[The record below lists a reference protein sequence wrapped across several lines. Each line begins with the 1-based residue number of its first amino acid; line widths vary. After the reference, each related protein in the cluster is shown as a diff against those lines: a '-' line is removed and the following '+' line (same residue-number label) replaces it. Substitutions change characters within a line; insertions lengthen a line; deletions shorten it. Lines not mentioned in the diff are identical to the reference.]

1 MPTSSL
7 TPDGLKRYSRWLA
20 VQKAKGRVPS
30 STEVSAFLQGEIEA
44 NISQDTQREKLSLSR
59 EEVTNQRDFYDRRL
73 DLLEDEQD
81 YTKRANTIRGISEI
95 AKLGLAANTA
105 TDGALWEGA
114 KGLGGAV
121 WDYGSDLLS
130 GGADAGTSFLDTMS
144 STSELSEFSGAFD
157 VTEIIDDIFPDM
169 SSIWDIF

>member
-44 NISQDTQREKLSLSR
+44 NISSDTEREKLSLSR
-59 EEVTNQRDFYDRRL
+59 EEIGNQRDFYNRRL

-81 YTKRANTIRGISEI
+81 YTKRANAIRGISEI
-95 AKLGLAANTA
+95 GKLGLAINEG
-105 TDGALWEGA
+105 TDGALWGGIKEGA
-114 KGLGGAV
+114 GAV
-121 WDYGSDLLS
+121 WDYGSGLFD
-130 GGADAGTSFLDTMS
+130 GGDAAMEVG
-144 STSELSEFSGAFD
+144 SEFSAFEDAFD
-157 VTEIIDDIFPDM
+157 FSDIARDIIPSWEDFVTLF
-169 SSIWDIF
+169 